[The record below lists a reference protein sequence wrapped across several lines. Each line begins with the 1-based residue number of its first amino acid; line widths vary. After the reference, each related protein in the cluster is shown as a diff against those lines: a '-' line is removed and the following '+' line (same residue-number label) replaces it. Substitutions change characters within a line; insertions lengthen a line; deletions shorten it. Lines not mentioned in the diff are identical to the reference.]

1 MNEIRTLLEKF
12 WICKDTDKESFYRVK
27 HDIPVFQRF
36 AREQLGWKLIQT
48 EHLIKLEKVPA
59 HAEGFMG
66 IQEFTEIRDYC
77 IFCVVLM
84 FLEDREVQEQFLL
97 SELIAYVETGLQG
110 YLEVDWTSFTQRKSL
125 VRVLQYMEN
134 LNLLK
139 VYEGSSEA
147 FGQEEKQEVLY
158 ENTGYSK
165 YFATSFVEDISEY
178 TSFRDFEKP
187 QEELNADRGQQRIN
201 RVYRQL
207 VVCPAMY
214 WDTTEDADSLY
225 LRNQRKWVAGYLEEN
240 LGGRLE
246 IHRNAAFWVLEE
258 EDCYGKV
265 HPRDAMLPEAVLLL
279 CTEMQKNVV
288 SGKWKR
294 DSTENIVLTLQEF
307 EEFAW
312 DCRNRWKAAWS
323 KEFRDMERDK
333 FLRTVTGYMTDW
345 MLLRKAGNEVCI
357 CPAAGKLSGVYPA
370 DFQIKEESSNE

>member
-1 MNEIRTLLEKF
+1 M
-12 WICKDTDKESFYRVK
+12 
-27 HDIPVFQRF
+27 
-36 AREQLGWKLIQT
+36 
-48 EHLIKLEKVPA
+48 
-59 HAEGFMG
+59 
-66 IQEFTEIRDYC
+66 
-77 IFCVVLM
+77 
-84 FLEDREVQEQFLL
+84 L